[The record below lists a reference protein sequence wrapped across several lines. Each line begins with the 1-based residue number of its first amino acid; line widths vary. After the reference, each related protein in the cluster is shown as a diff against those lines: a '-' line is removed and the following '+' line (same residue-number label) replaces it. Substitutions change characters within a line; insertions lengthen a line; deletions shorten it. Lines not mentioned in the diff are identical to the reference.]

1 MSRGHHDTGHT
12 LVMSSKENENERH
25 PYPFNLAGTIRSFI
39 DADLRLVG
47 GLYGCIISA
56 ILPSK
61 QFGISFTNEA
71 EHKLPSKPVLLAT
84 NISTSQKQPK
94 SYQVS
99 FFSEMG
105 NSFLIHQEIFTGKPG
120 ITNILKPF

>member
-1 MSRGHHDTGHT
+1 MSRGHHDGGHI

-25 PYPFNLAGTIRSFI
+25 PYPFNLAGGTIRSFI

-47 GLYGCIISA
+47 GLYGCRISA

-94 SYQVS
+94 SYQAS
-99 FFSEMG
+99 LFSEMG
-105 NSFLIHQEIFTGKPG
+105 NSFLIHQEFF
-120 ITNILKPF
+120 LVSQV